1 MGLLNKL
8 QPPSSP
14 PPPQVENLSIDEIEF
29 ILNLIKNSEFKGE
42 NLEIVYN
49 TVIKLQNQYIAL
61 NK

>member
-1 MGLLNKL
+1 MGLLNKITS
-8 QPPSSP
+8 PTP
-14 PPPQVENLSIDEIEF
+14 PPPPIDNLAPVEIEF

-49 TVIKLQNQYIAL
+49 TVIKLQNQYIVL